1 MDTAPPLVNL
11 APVVWLMLL
20 GLVLAAGPLAW
31 VFLRHRGAPMAH
43 RLHVLTLVTAF
54 LTFDLILFGVFTRL
68 TDSGLGCP
76 DWPGCFGHFSPIGAR
91 DEILAAEAATL
102 DGPVTKAK
110 AWIEMIHR
118 YLATAVGVLIVVLA
132 ASAWLEWRRRNPA
145 LSSPWW
151 ATATLVWVC
160 VQGAFGA
167 LTVTLQ
173 LYPAIVTLHLLGGVG
188 LLALLL
194 VQAQLFK
201 PRPLALGGRQ
211 RAVLWTLAA
220 LVVAQIALGGW
231 VSTNNAMLACMGF
244 PRCNGSWWP
253 AMDFANGF
261 AVLRE
266 VGRAAD
272 GSYLTIEAMVAIH
285 YAHRLFAYLVLPAMA
300 IAAAM
305 LWYSERRGAIA
316 LLALAAWQL
325 LTGLTTVVFYWP
337 LTLALAHS
345 AGAALLLA
353 LMAVLLTRSV
363 QAQRLQRGAAA
374 ARAAPASDARL
385 AA

>member
-1 MDTAPPLVNL
+1 MDATTPLVDL
-11 APVVWLMLL
+11 APALWLALL
-20 GLVLAAGPLAW
+20 GLVLAAAPLAW
-31 VFLRHRGAPMAH
+31 VFLRHRGTPMAH
-43 RLHVLTLVTAF
+43 RLHLLTLVTAF
-54 LTFDLILFGVFTRL
+54 LTFDLIVFGVFTRL

-76 DWPGCFGHFSPIGAR
+76 DWPGCFGALSPVGAR
-91 DEILAAEAATL
+91 DEIRAAEAAML
-102 DGPVTKAK
+102 DGPVTQAK

-118 YLATAVGVLIVVLA
+118 YLATAVGVLITVMA

-145 LSSPWW
+145 MPSPWW

-201 PRPLALGGRQ
+201 PRPLALDGRQ
-211 RAVLWTLAA
+211 RAVLWTLGAM
-220 LVVAQIALGGW
+220 VVAQIALGGW
-231 VSTNNAMLACMGF
+231 VSTNNAVLACMGF
-244 PRCNGSWWP
+244 PLCNGQWWP

-261 AVLRE
+261 TVLRE
-266 VGRAAD
+266 VGRTAD
-272 GSYLTIEAMVAIH
+272 GGYLTLEAMVAIH
-285 YAHRLFAYLVLPAMA
+285 YVHRLFALPVLLM
-300 IAAAM
+300 IGWAAAL
-305 LWYSERRGAIA
+305 LWRSERRGAIG

-325 LTGLTTVVFYWP
+325 LTGLTTVVMYWP
-337 LTLALAHS
+337 LALALAHS

-353 LMAVLLTRSV
+353 LLAVLLTRGA
-363 QAQRLQRGAAA
+363 QARRLGRVAAA
-374 ARAAPASDARL
+374 AGAGAGVRQPA
-385 AA
+385 